1 LEAFSKD
8 YQHLKSTIMI
18 RDVAHL
24 DDVCH
29 QIIEQ
34 LPKGGI
40 VLLRGDLASGKTTLV
55 QRFVKFIGL
64 DVEVTS
70 PTFSVMNVY
79 DEKVYHYDI
88 YNEGTAKF
96 IESGL
101 LEHMEKEGY
110 HFIEWADKKL
120 EEILVAYGFAFIMIA
135 IKPAKDAREY
145 HFETA

>member
-1 LEAFSKD
+1 
-8 YQHLKSTIMI
+8 MI

-29 QIIEQ
+29 QIIKQ

-79 DEKVYHYDI
+79 DESIFHYDI
-88 YNEGTAKF
+88 YNQGTAKF

-101 LEHMEKEGY
+101 LENLENKGY
-110 HFIEWADKKL
+110 HFIEWADEKL
-120 EEILVAYGFAFIMIA
+120 VEILKKYGFEPIMIEM
-135 IKPAKDAREY
+135 KSLENQREY
-145 HFETA
+145 TIHEA